1 VDNIQKITLSIYVP
15 CFNEEN
21 NITNTLNKIKEAVQH
36 ISYEV
41 LVVDDGSKDKT
52 IEMIEKFKKNNPN
65 INITIICNENNLGIG
80 FNHRATVHKASGKY
94 YMMITG
100 DAPEPSDEI
109 KKVVNNIGK
118 ADMILTYLDDKRGL
132 IRRVLSKIFSFL
144 INLITLNNIK
154 YYNGPNIHLLENVKL
169 YSGRRSGFGYQ
180 AELITAQLRE
190 KKTYIEVE
198 ISPYTPPSEKLE
210 LLELLVKL
218 RNFKKLPSVTAS
230 LISIFFNQI
239 IHIVKKILKIK

>member
-36 ISYEV
+36 ISYEM
-41 LVVDDGSKDKT
+41 LVVDDGSEDKT
-52 IEMIEKFKKNNPN
+52 IKMIEKFKKNNPN
-65 INITIICNENNLGIG
+65 VNIKIIRNENNLGIG

-109 KKVVNNIGK
+109 KKIVNNIGK
-118 ADMILTYLDDKRGL
+118 ADMILTYLIDKRGVA
-132 IRRVLSKIFSFL
+132 RRALSKIFVFI

-180 AELITAQLRE
+180 AELIIAQLRE

-210 LLELLVKL
+210 LSALLVKL
-218 RNFKKLPSVTAS
+218 RNLQKLPSVTAS
-230 LISIFFNQI
+230 IISIFFNQI
-239 IHIVKKILKIK
+239 IYIVKKILKIK